1 MERNLLNIE
10 ITFRLTEGAIGCTT
24 EEMKEHIRIQAG
36 CIHKSYLHSFRKDE
50 SKPYLVWISS
60 GCSGNGLAYVSFNI
74 RLKSPYDEDFV
85 VPAFRDLPHVR
96 GIKSSWFPSRNE
108 YGGTVQSDGTIIET
122 WDI

>member
-10 ITFRLTEGAIGCTT
+10 ITFRLPDGSIGCTT
-24 EEMKEHIRIQAG
+24 EEMKEHVRIQAG
-36 CIHKSYLHSFRKDE
+36 CIHKSYLQSFRKDN

-60 GCSGNGLAYVSFNI
+60 GHSGDGLAYVSFNV

-85 VPAFRDLPHVR
+85 IPAFRDLPCVKSV
-96 GIKSSWFPSRNE
+96 KSSWFPSRAD
-108 YGGTVQSDGTIIET
+108 YGGTVQSDGTVIET